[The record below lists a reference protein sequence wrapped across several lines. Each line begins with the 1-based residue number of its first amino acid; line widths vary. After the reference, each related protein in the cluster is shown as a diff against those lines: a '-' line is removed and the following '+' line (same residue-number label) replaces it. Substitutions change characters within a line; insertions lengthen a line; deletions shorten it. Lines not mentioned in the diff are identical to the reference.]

1 MAGRGMIVN
10 NPVMNDIPR
19 PPSPA
24 PEQLEQQQQQ
34 QLQQPMFPRIVQQS
48 HFAFQLQS
56 TQLKLMKAG
65 IEKRQQILAL
75 KRLDSNFNLQQN

>member
-1 MAGRGMIVN
+1 MFVN

-19 PPSPA
+19 RPSPV
-24 PEQLEQQQQQ
+24 PVPLEQQQQ
-34 QLQQPMFPRIVQQS
+34 LQFPRIVQQG
-48 HFAFQLQS
+48 HFALQLQ
-56 TQLKLMKAG
+56 TKHEKLKKE